1 VTIRNL
7 DYLFKPRSIALIG
20 ASKTPSSVGAVLAR
34 NLFKGGFDGPIM
46 PVNPKHQAIE
56 GVLAYPNIQSLPI
69 SPDLAVISTPPEVV
83 PGLIAEL
90 GQCGT
95 RAAVVITAG
104 FGESS
109 EVHGKE
115 LQQALLEVAKPYLLR
130 IIGPNCLGILV
141 PGIGLNAS
149 FSHLAPAPGP
159 LAFVA
164 QSGAIVTSVVDWAH
178 RRNIGFSHL
187 VSLGDMSDVDFGD
200 MLDYFANDRGTKAI
214 LLYIEAVTY
223 TRKFM
228 SAARA
233 AARMK
238 PVIAVKAGR
247 YAESARAAASHTGA
261 LAGSDAVYD
270 AAFRRAGMLRVY
282 NLEQLFE
289 AVGILA
295 MATPPKGPRLAI
307 LTNGGGIGVLA
318 TDALI
323 EEDGE
328 LAELA
333 PETLER
339 LNQVLPRTWSHGNPV
354 DIIGDAPASRYAT
367 ALEPL
372 LEDPGVDAILV
383 LNCPTAVTSSTEA
396 AQAVIETLGD
406 RRQPLLLASWV
417 GDGAAEPARRL
428 FAEHGIPNYATP
440 DQAVRAFMYMVR
452 YRRNQELLLE
462 TPPSIPEEFTPDL
475 RRARAPIERALAEDR
490 SWLSEPEAKEV
501 LSAYGV
507 PVVPTRTASTPK
519 EAARIAAGLGGMV
532 ALKILSPDVLHKSDL
547 GGVALGLAGP
557 AAVESAAQGILERI
571 RTAQPMARLEGFSVQ
586 PMVYRPGAYELI
598 VGITED
604 AQFGPVIL
612 FGQGG
617 TAVEVVND
625 KALGLPPLNMH
636 LARELMS
643 RTRIYR
649 LLQGYRG
656 MAAANLEA
664 IALTLMR
671 VAQIAIDFAEVT
683 ELDVNPLLAD
693 AYGVVA
699 LDARIKV
706 ARAKGAPTERLAIR
720 PYPKELEE
728 EVILGD
734 GRHLLLRPILP
745 EDEPGLQASF
755 FAKLTL
761 EELRLRFLA
770 PIKII
775 THVMA
780 ARFTQIDYD
789 REMVLVLTEW
799 GIPGKTEIYAV
810 VQISADPNNERAE
823 FALIVRG
830 DMTRRGIGT
839 HVMGRIIDYA
849 RWRGIREI
857 FGDVLQENTVMRKL
871 CQRFGFIE
879 ARVPEDRNIV
889 RVSLTL

>member
-7 DYLFKPRSIALIG
+7 DYLFKPRSSALIG

-56 GVLAYPNIQSLPI
+56 GVLTYPNIQSLPI

-90 GQCGT
+90 GQRGT

-104 FGESS
+104 FGESG
-109 EVHGKE
+109 EARGRA
-115 LQQALLEVAKPYLLR
+115 LQQALLNAAKPYTLR
-130 IIGPNCLGILV
+130 IIGPNCLGILI

-149 FSHLAPAPGP
+149 FSHLAALPGH

-178 RRNIGFSHL
+178 KRNIGFSHL

-200 MLDYFANDRGTKAI
+200 MLDYLANDRETRAI
-214 LLYIEAVTY
+214 LLYIEAVTH

-238 PVIAVKAGR
+238 PIIVVKAGR
-247 YAESARAAASHTGA
+247 HAEGARAAASHTGA

-270 AAFRRAGMLRVY
+270 AAIRRAGMLRVY
-282 NLEQLFE
+282 SLEQLFE
-289 AVGILA
+289 AVEILA
-295 MATPPKGPRLAI
+295 MAASPKGPQLAI

-323 EEDGE
+323 EEGGQ

-333 PETLER
+333 PETLDR
-339 LNQVLPRTWSHGNPV
+339 LNQVLPQTWSHGNPI
-354 DIIGDAPASRYAT
+354 DIIGDAPGSRYAA
-367 ALEPL
+367 ALGPL
-372 LEDPGVDAILV
+372 LEDKGIDAILA
-383 LNCPTAVTSSTEA
+383 LNCPTAVASSTEA
-396 AQAVIETLGD
+396 AQAIIETLGD
-406 RRQPLLLASWV
+406 RREPMLLASWV

-428 FAEHGIPNYATP
+428 FAEHRIPSYATP
-440 DQAVRAFMYMVR
+440 DQAVRAFMYMVH
-452 YRRNQELLLE
+452 YRRNQDLLLE
-462 TPPSIPEEFTPDL
+462 TPPSLPEAFSTDPE
-475 RRARAPIERALAEDR
+475 RARAPIERALAEDR
-490 SWLSEPEAKEV
+490 AWLTEPEAKEV
-501 LSAYGV
+501 LSAYGI
-507 PVVPTRTASTPK
+507 PVVPTRTAQTPK
-519 EAARIAAGLGGMV
+519 QAAGIAAELGGMV
-532 ALKILSPDVLHKSDL
+532 ALKVLSPDITHKSEF

-557 AAVESAAQGILERI
+557 AAVENAAQAMLQRVREAR
-571 RTAQPMARLEGFSVQ
+571 PNARLEGFSVQ

-598 VGITED
+598 GGVTED

-664 IALTLMR
+664 IALTLMC

-693 AYGVVA
+693 AYGVIA

-720 PYPKELEE
+720 PYPKDLEE

-734 GRHLLLRPILP
+734 GRRFLLRPILP
-745 EDEPGLQASF
+745 EDEPCLQKGF
-755 FAKLTL
+755 FAKLTP
-761 EELRLRFLA
+761 EQIRLRFLA
-770 PIKII
+770 PLKTL

-789 REMVLVLTEW
+789 REMVLVLTER

-810 VQISADPNNERAE
+810 VQISADPDNERAE
-823 FALIVRG
+823 FAIIVRH
-830 DMTRRGIGT
+830 DMTRREIGT
-839 HVMGRIIDYA
+839 RLTNRIIDYA
-849 RWRGIREI
+849 KSRGIQEI
-857 FGDVLQENTVMRKL
+857 FGDVLVENSVMRKL
-871 CQRFGFIE
+871 ARRFGFNESKI
-879 ARVPEDRNIV
+879 PGDPGIV
-889 RVSLTL
+889 RVSMRL

>member
-1 VTIRNL
+1 
-7 DYLFKPRSIALIG
+7 
-20 ASKTPSSVGAVLAR
+20 
-34 NLFKGGFDGPIM
+34 
-46 PVNPKHQAIE
+46 
-56 GVLAYPNIQSLPI
+56 
-69 SPDLAVISTPPEVV
+69 
-83 PGLIAEL
+83 
-90 GQCGT
+90 
-95 RAAVVITAG
+95 VVITAG

-109 EVHGKE
+109 EAHGKE
-115 LQQALLEVAKPYLLR
+115 LQQALLEAAKPYLLR

-149 FSHLAPAPGP
+149 FSHLAPAPGL

-178 RRNIGFSHL
+178 KRNIGFSHL

-200 MLDYFANDRGTKAI
+200 MLDYLANDRGTKAT
-214 LLYIEAVTY
+214 LLYIEAVSNA
-223 TRKFM
+223 RKFL

-238 PVIAVKAGR
+238 PTIVVKAGR
-247 YAESARAAASHTGA
+247 HAEGARAAASHTGA

-270 AAFRRAGMLRVY
+270 AAIRRAGMLRVY
-282 NLEQLFE
+282 SLEQLFE
-289 AVGILA
+289 AVEILA
-295 MATPPKGPRLAI
+295 MAAPPKDPRLAI

-323 EEDGE
+323 EEGGQ

-333 PETLER
+333 PETLNR
-339 LNQVLPRTWSHGNPV
+339 LNQVLPQTWSHGNPV
-354 DIIGDAPASRYAT
+354 DIIGDAPGSRYAA
-367 ALEPL
+367 ALGPL
-372 LEDPGVDAILV
+372 LEDKGIDAILA
-383 LNCPTAVTSSTEA
+383 LNCPTAVASSTEA

-406 RRQPLLLASWV
+406 RRESTLLASWV

-428 FAEHGIPNYATP
+428 FAEHRIPSYATP
-440 DQAVRAFMYMVR
+440 DQAVRAFMYMVY
-452 YRRNQELLLE
+452 YRRNQDLLLE
-462 TPPSIPEEFTPDL
+462 TPPSLPEAFSTDPE
-475 RRARAPIERALAEDR
+475 RARALIERTLAEGR
-490 SWLSEPEAKEV
+490 IWLTEPEAKEV
-501 LSAYGV
+501 LFAYGI
-507 PVVPTRTASTPK
+507 PVVPTRTAQTPK
-519 EAARIAAGLGGMV
+519 QAAGIAAELGGMV
-532 ALKILSPDVLHKSDL
+532 ALKVLSPDITHKSEF

-557 AAVESAAQGILERI
+557 AAVENAAQAMLQRVREAR
-571 RTAQPMARLEGFSVQ
+571 PNARLEGFSVQ

-664 IALTLMR
+664 IALTLMP

-761 EELRLRFLA
+761 EERRLRFLA
-770 PIKII
+770 PIKTL

-789 REMVLVLTEW
+789 REMVLVLTER
-799 GIPGKTEIYAV
+799 GIPGKTGIHAV
-810 VQISADPNNERAE
+810 VQISANPNNECAE
-823 FALIVRG
+823 FAIIVRG

-839 HVMGRIIDYA
+839 RLMGRILDYA
-849 RWRGIREI
+849 KSRGLQEI
-857 FGDVLQENTVMRKL
+857 FGEVLQENTVMRRL
-871 CQRFGFIE
+871 CQRLGFVE
-879 ARVPEDRNIV
+879 ACVPEDRNIV
-889 RVSLTL
+889 RVPLTL

>member
-1 VTIRNL
+1 LTIRNL
-7 DYLFKPRSIALIG
+7 EYLFKPKSIALIG
-20 ASKTPSSVGAVLAR
+20 ASKTAGSVGAVLAR
-34 NLFKGGFDGPIM
+34 NLFKAGFEGPIM
-46 PVNPKHQAIE
+46 PVNPKHPAIE
-56 GVLAYPNIQSLPI
+56 GVLTYPNIQSLPI
-69 SPDLAVISTPPEVV
+69 TPDLAVISTPPEVI

-90 GQCGT
+90 GQRGT
-95 RAAVVITAG
+95 RAAVVISAG
-104 FGESS
+104 FGESG
-109 EVHGKE
+109 EHGKE
-115 LQQALLEVAKPYLLR
+115 LQQALLEAARPYTLR

-149 FSHLAPAPGP
+149 FSHRAAAPGH

-164 QSGAIVTSVVDWAH
+164 QSGAIVTSVIDWAH
-178 RRNIGFSHL
+178 KRNIGFSHL

-200 MLDYFANDRGTKAI
+200 MLDYLANDRETRAI

-428 FAEHGIPNYATP
+428 FAEHGIPNYAIP
-440 DQAVRAFMYMVR
+440 DQAVRAFMYSAS
-452 YRRNQELLLE
+452 LLNRTQFIGNIKVGNFE
-462 TPPSIPEEFTPDL
+462 
-475 RRARAPIERALAEDR
+475 
-490 SWLSEPEAKEV
+490 
-501 LSAYGV
+501 
-507 PVVPTRTASTPK
+507 TRTP
-519 EAARIAAGLGGMV
+519 
-532 ALKILSPDVLHKSDL
+532 
-547 GGVALGLAGP
+547 
-557 AAVESAAQGILERI
+557 
-571 RTAQPMARLEGFSVQ
+571 
-586 PMVYRPGAYELI
+586 
-598 VGITED
+598 
-604 AQFGPVIL
+604 L
-612 FGQGG
+612 F
-617 TAVEVVND
+617 
-625 KALGLPPLNMH
+625 
-636 LARELMS
+636 
-643 RTRIYR
+643 
-649 LLQGYRG
+649 
-656 MAAANLEA
+656 
-664 IALTLMR
+664 
-671 VAQIAIDFAEVT
+671 
-683 ELDVNPLLAD
+683 
-693 AYGVVA
+693 
-699 LDARIKV
+699 
-706 ARAKGAPTERLAIR
+706 
-720 PYPKELEE
+720 
-728 EVILGD
+728 
-734 GRHLLLRPILP
+734 
-745 EDEPGLQASF
+745 
-755 FAKLTL
+755 
-761 EELRLRFLA
+761 
-770 PIKII
+770 
-775 THVMA
+775 
-780 ARFTQIDYD
+780 
-789 REMVLVLTEW
+789 
-799 GIPGKTEIYAV
+799 
-810 VQISADPNNERAE
+810 
-823 FALIVRG
+823 
-830 DMTRRGIGT
+830 
-839 HVMGRIIDYA
+839 
-849 RWRGIREI
+849 
-857 FGDVLQENTVMRKL
+857 
-871 CQRFGFIE
+871 
-879 ARVPEDRNIV
+879 
-889 RVSLTL
+889 